1 VDARPAQGIKRMKHF
16 ALAIG
21 IAFSL
26 LAVAPARGDSQ
37 STVKS
42 GVERDIAY
50 LPGATPD
57 QRLDLYLPQAAR
69 GFPTVVFF
77 HGGSLQ
83 ESGERSSSPMYA
95 HVCEPFVRSGV
106 ACATVDYRLA
116 PAYKWPAM
124 PDDAAAAFHWVK
136 TNIAARGGDPARVFV
151 FGHSSGCHLAA
162 ILGANPKYLAKVGLE
177 PSAIAGVVAMG
188 CTLAP
193 LEAFT
198 SQVPMAELRRRWES
212 QADERATYASFDDW
226 LDFDPSRFLGPHM
239 PPTLVV
245 VAQAERFFP
254 AILEQGAK
262 FVRRLLEL
270 DRPADLVLVPGKH
283 ISSIQNINAPG
294 DPTFAAIKK
303 FIDDPSA
310 AGRDSR

>member
-1 VDARPAQGIKRMKHF
+1 MGARQPHRATPMKHTR
-16 ALAIG
+16 LAFI

-26 LAVAPARGDSQ
+26 LALAPAHCSAQ
-37 STVKS
+37 SL
-42 GVERDIAY
+42 VERDIAY
-50 LPGATPD
+50 VPGAAAD
-57 QRLDLYLPQAAR
+57 RRLDLYLPQGAH
-69 GFPTVVFF
+69 GFPTVVFI

-83 ESGERSSSPMYA
+83 EVGERRSSPMYA

-116 PAYKWPAM
+116 PSYKWPAM
-124 PDDAAAAFHWVK
+124 PDDAAAAFQWVK
-136 TNIAARGGDPARVFV
+136 TNIASRGGDPARIFV
-151 FGHSSGCHLAA
+151 FGHSSGCQLAA

-177 PSAIAGVVAMG
+177 PSAIAGIVAMG

-193 LEAFT
+193 LEALS
-198 SQVPMAELRRRWES
+198 SQGSLVELRRRWET
-212 QADERATYASFDDW
+212 QADERATYASFDDR
-226 LDFDPSRFLGPHM
+226 LDSDPSRFIGPHM

-245 VAQAERFFP
+245 VAHSERFFP
-254 AILEQGAK
+254 SILEQGAK